1 MKEFVKTMLA
11 VICGIIVLQL
21 IGFIFFLILV
31 GSMASSGKTPMPRNG
46 VLDINLADFTLSEQT
61 QESAPDVRSLNFE
74 VLPNVGMHDAVKA
87 LEAAAADPAIKFVFM
102 RPEGIAS
109 ISAAEEMRA
118 ALLNFRRSGK
128 AVVAYIE
135 NPNNVSYYLAS
146 ACDKIYMGPYHGSSP
161 QMTGLSGQM
170 LFVKDLLSKLGVNV
184 QLIRHGK
191 YKSAGEMFINSHAS
205 DANREQ
211 NQAMI
216 NSMWE
221 TVSTS
226 IAVSRGIEPAVFNG
240 LVDNLSLIFPED
252 FLNAGLV
259 DELLDREAL
268 VDKLCMLGQLEDA
281 SLLHLVAFSDYVG
294 AKVNSFPSHSNVGV
308 IYADGEIVEGDELAD
323 IAGDRFVREI
333 EKARKD
339 ATVKAVVLRVN
350 SPGGSVL
357 ASEKIRG
364 ALDRLMAEKPLVASY
379 GAYAASGGY
388 WISNGCQRI
397 FSDATTLT
405 GSIGVFSMIP
415 EFSGTAAKLGVNM
428 EMVNSNAH
436 SDVYSL
442 MRPFDAAEL
451 AFMQAS
457 VEDIYGRFV
466 SLVAEGR
473 FMEPSR
479 VDEIAQGRVW
489 TGAEALE
496 IGLVDE
502 IGTLED
508 AIAYAASLAGMVQA
522 DEYGVVPFPRPLTMM
537 EQMLQSFGQ
546 SSQEPSV
553 LTGTPFESAGRCLRN
568 LSYEADAKVYAL
580 MPWYIDI
587 R

>member
-31 GSMASSGKTPMPRNG
+31 GSMASSGKPPMPRNG

-281 SLLHLVAFSDYVG
+281 SQLHLVAFSDYVG

-436 SDVYSL
+436 SDVYSM

-473 FMEPSR
+473 SMEPSR

-496 IGLVDE
+496 TGLVDE